1 MNQKYINSMI
11 DRNYPFCL
19 FVLICLYT
27 NISIAGVF
35 FASDHQRECIDGVKK
50 RPRYDILKQNFR
62 STEPTF
68 ILYSNKSMISDEEY
82 AVLPSYLTELEGCM
96 KKYYAE
102 NEQTTDSVINALSIE
117 SFNNYLSTSARLYNR
132 EITYGEFH
140 KTMQSENDKIK
151 FKINQRDIE
160 INNEIADS
168 QEESDEAFRVQS
180 QEGFRQ
186 IQRALNPPPTRNT
199 TCYTFGNTVS
209 CSTK

>member
-1 MNQKYINSMI
+1 
-11 DRNYPFCL
+11 
-19 FVLICLYT
+19 
-27 NISIAGVF
+27 
-35 FASDHQRECIDGVKK
+35 
-50 RPRYDILKQNFR
+50 
-62 STEPTF
+62 
-68 ILYSNKSMISDEEY
+68 MISDEEY